1 MKYPQKAQRWITT
14 LLLIA
19 MVPLNHAQ
27 ESAAVADTNEA
38 YQSGYQLGAGDRIE
52 ILVYGESDLSLE
64 VRINQSG
71 RITYPFLGELV
82 VLGATTQDLEITIVR
97 GLVEGEFLV
106 NPDVTV
112 NITEYRPFYVNGE
125 VQSPGSYPF
134 QPGLTLLKA
143 ITIAGG
149 FTERASRS
157 RISVLS
163 ANDSEVQTVESLDML
178 IGPDDIII
186 VNQRLF

>member
-1 MKYPQKAQRWITT
+1 
-14 LLLIA
+14 

>member
-1 MKYPQKAQRWITT
+1 MKYRQKAQRWITT

-27 ESAAVADTNEA
+27 ESSGVPNADETSQTD
-38 YQSGYQLGAGDRIE
+38 YRLGAGDMIE
-52 ILVYGESDLSLE
+52 ILVYGESDLSFA

-71 RITYPFLGELV
+71 RITYPFLGDLV
-82 VLGATTQDLEITIVR
+82 VIGTTTQELEVTIDR

-163 ANDSEVQTVESLDML
+163 ANDREVQTVESLDML